1 MGHRLQYSC
10 PEATAIHILDI
21 PGSVLSFDRTAPR
34 RKEHATP
41 SLSWSERYSTSSL
54 QKCGRRIHRILT
66 KSTMYSICSVL
77 QEKVSP
83 RSRPVERQKPILGYP
98 EYVWQFIHPELL
110 TWMNL
115 KRV

>member
-41 SLSWSERYSTSSL
+41 WFSWSERYSTSSL
-54 QKCGRRIHRILT
+54 QKCGRESFAEAPSCRKTETHPGISRICIAVYPSRIANVDELKT
-66 KSTMYSICSVL
+66 RLIDDWEHFHQSIVDAAIS
-77 QEKVSP
+77 E
-83 RSRPVERQKPILGYP
+83 
-98 EYVWQFIHPELL
+98 
-110 TWMNL
+110 
-115 KRV
+115 